1 MGMQTIER
9 TERITL
15 GDIAVD
21 VTRKNIKNV
30 HLSVHPPAG
39 TVRIS
44 APLRMSIDS
53 IRLFAIAKLSWI
65 RKQQQRIQAQ
75 PRQSPKDYIDRESH
89 YLWGKRYLLSVIES
103 NQPPRL
109 DLQPNILVLQV
120 RPGSDQAHKQAV
132 MDAAH
137 RQLLQQAIAP
147 LITQWEAKLG
157 VSVNRFTV
165 RKMKTKWGSC
175 TIQTRRIRFNLDLV
189 HKSPDC
195 LEYVVVHELVHL
207 LEASH
212 NHRFKSL
219 MDHYM
224 PHWRSHRDALNAS
237 PIPASSI
244 PDRN

>member
-1 MGMQTIER
+1 MGTQTIER

-65 RKQQQRIQAQ
+65 RKQQQRIQTQ

-89 YLWGKRYLLSVIES
+89 YLWGKRYLLSVIETHYL
-103 NQPPRL
+103 QGL
-109 DLQPNILVLQV
+109 DIQPNRLILQV
-120 RPGSDQAHKQAV
+120 RPGSNQAQKQAV
-132 MDAAH
+132 MDAAL
-137 RQLLQQAIAP
+137 RQLLEQSIAP

-157 VSVNRFTV
+157 VSVAHFTV

-175 TIQTRRIRFNLDLV
+175 TIPTRRIRFNLDLIQ
-189 HKSPDC
+189 KTPIC

-207 LEASH
+207 LEPSH

-219 MDHYM
+219 MDQAM
-224 PHWRSHRDALNAS
+224 PQWRSHRDTLNAS
-237 PIPASSI
+237 PIP
-244 PDRN
+244 DRN